1 MGLKYG
7 FIMIMCKI
15 LITNLN
21 DNQQWVGI
29 YLNCERLFVP
39 IQLPLS
45 FLPNLKDT
53 KPEKDNFA
61 RNDGQ
66 IYVV

>member
-1 MGLKYG
+1 MGLEYG
-7 FIMIMCKI
+7 FIMIMWKKI
-15 LITNLN
+15 SNRKKNLN
-21 DNQQWVGI
+21 DKDN
-29 YLNCERLFVP
+29 LDCEWLFVP

-45 FLPNLKDT
+45 SLTNLKHT